1 MDSRP
6 TQSIKNSREHLL
18 TLTRA
23 IVEGTEKLGKR
34 HKITYRVSGGPPTRR
49 LEHTLEISGTGAVS
63 VRHLDQLMPP
73 PAHKLKSMLAPETV
87 KEVFRTLLDSR
98 LLENVDTGGGF
109 LPDSVIGSI
118 TISDS
123 MGEITY
129 YFLADEQK
137 RRRKGI
143 ELTPSISRFSNVL
156 EKLSEEIISGRVK

>member
-6 TQSIKNSREHLL
+6 TQPIKNSREHLL

-23 IVEGTEKLGKR
+23 IVEGTEKLRKQ
-34 HKITYRVSGGPPTRR
+34 HKIIYRVSGGPPTKR
-49 LEHTLEISGTGAVS
+49 LEHTLELSGTGAVN
-63 VRHLDQLMPP
+63 VRHLDQFMSTPTR
-73 PAHKLKSMLAPETV
+73 KLKSTLAPDRV

-118 TISDS
+118 TISDG
-123 MGEITY
+123 MGAITY

-143 ELTPSISRFSNVL
+143 ELNPSISRFSNVL
-156 EKLSEEIISGRVK
+156 VKLSEEIMRGKVK